1 MLPKSIMLWKKGTLE
16 SDTVTQSEILRCGK
30 LISELFTDTT
40 ALLLRLQM
48 QRKEATLF
56 GFCQKIEQGELTP
69 NKKNNYKPG
78 NKEN

>member
-16 SDTVTQSEILRCGK
+16 SDTITQSEILRCGK

-48 QRKEATLF
+48 
-56 GFCQKIEQGELTP
+56 
-69 NKKNNYKPG
+69 
-78 NKEN
+78 